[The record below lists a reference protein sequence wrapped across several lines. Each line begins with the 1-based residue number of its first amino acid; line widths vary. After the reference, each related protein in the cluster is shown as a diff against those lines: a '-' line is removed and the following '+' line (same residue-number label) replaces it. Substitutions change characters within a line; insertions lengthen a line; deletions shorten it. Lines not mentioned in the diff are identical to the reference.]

1 MSVIAM
7 VGALVFGV
15 IVGYITYRTLMRA
28 KETAV
33 SDLASVIAA
42 IGGGA
47 VTKLYDP
54 HGDSFGLYA
63 IGLAVGMIVYGLLYA
78 KLNGKEK
85 MAVALG
91 GQKSPR
97 KRDAVGSGGPQD

>member
-1 MSVIAM
+1 MSTVAV
-7 VGALVFGV
+7 VGALAFGAA
-15 IVGYITYRTLMRA
+15 VGYITYRTLIRA

-33 SDLASVIAA
+33 SDLTSVIAA

-54 HGDSFGLYA
+54 HGDLFGLYA
-63 IGLAVGMIVYGLLYA
+63 IGLAVGLVVYGLLYF

-85 MAVALG
+85 AAETLG
-91 GQKSPR
+91 GREKPR
-97 KRDAVGSGGPQD
+97 ERDSVDSGAPQD